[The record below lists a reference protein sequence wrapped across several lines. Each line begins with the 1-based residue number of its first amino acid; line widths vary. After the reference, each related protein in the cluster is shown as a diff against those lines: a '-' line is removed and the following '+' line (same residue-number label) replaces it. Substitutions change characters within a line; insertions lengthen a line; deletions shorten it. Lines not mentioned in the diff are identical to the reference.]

1 MLDSGS
7 NTTCIDAAFSKK
19 LKLLIRRGPIER
31 TINLLDCKTKFMSY
45 LVEVQL
51 TSADG
56 LVSQTITAWTV
67 KDLTKDTGVVDWSV
81 EKLKFPHLKDVPFP
95 PLPKAAAIQ
104 LLIGTDNVSLFTPD
118 SPIKSKDGKGPIA
131 YKVPL
136 GWTCLGPTSDPE
148 TLDLDEIYTS
158 VESMTQ
164 K

>member
-1 MLDSGS
+1 
-7 NTTCIDAAFSKK
+7 
-19 LKLLIRRGPIER
+19 
-31 TINLLDCKTKFMSY
+31 
-45 LVEVQL
+45 
-51 TSADG
+51 
-56 LVSQTITAWTV
+56 
-67 KDLTKDTGVVDWSV
+67 V

-136 GWTCLGPTSDPE
+136 GWTCLGPTLDPDS
-148 TLDLDEIYTS
+148 LDLDEIYTS